1 MVEEPS
7 NTGLAITGATGAVGG
22 RIASLL
28 AGSGHPQRL
37 IVRDKNRAP
46 DLPGAEVAEA
56 SYEDHES
63 MRRALGGTRTLF
75 MVSANETAD
84 RARRQA
90 IAIDAAVAAGVERI
104 VYLSFLNA
112 APEATLTFARDH
124 WLTEEHVRSTGLR
137 HTFLRDGPY
146 LDYLPALAGTDGVIR
161 GPAGEGRVGAVARD
175 DVAEVAV
182 AVLLG
187 EGHDGQTYD
196 VTGPEAIS
204 LREAAE
210 VLSRA
215 TGREVAYHPETI
227 EEAYES
233 RSSHGALEWEV
244 EGWVTSYTAIAAG
257 EMDVVS
263 TTVGELTGHTPM
275 DLAGFLRRYPE
286 SYRHLVR
293 VIPRGGSDLGDPL

>member
-7 NTGLAITGATGAVGG
+7 DSGLAITGATGAVGG
-22 RIASLL
+22 RVASLL

-37 IVRDKNRAP
+37 IVRDRNRAP

-63 MRRALGGTRTLF
+63 MRRALRGTRTLF

-90 IAIDAAVAAGVERI
+90 IAVDAAVAAGVERI

-124 WLTEEHVRSTGLR
+124 WLTEEHVRSTGVGY
-137 HTFLRDGPY
+137 TFLRDGPY
-146 LDYLPALAGTDGVIR
+146 LDYFPALAGADGVIR

-187 EGHDGQTYD
+187 EDGHDGRTYD

-210 VLSRA
+210 ELSRVA
-215 TGREVAYHPETI
+215 GREVAYHPETL

-233 RSSHGALEWEV
+233 RSSHGAPEWEV
-244 EGWVTSYTAIAAG
+244 EGWVTSYAAIAAG

-263 TTVGELTGHTPM
+263 TTTGELTGHPPM
-275 DLAGFLRRYPE
+275 GLAEFLRRYPE

-293 VIPRGGSDLGDPL
+293 A

>member
-1 MVEEPS
+1 MVEEHS
-7 NTGLAITGATGAVGG
+7 DTALAITGASGAVGG
-22 RIASLL
+22 RIASRL
-28 AGSGHPQRL
+28 ARLGHAQRL
-37 IVRDKNRAP
+37 IVRDTKRAP

-63 MRRALGGTRTLF
+63 MRRALRGTRTLF

-84 RARRQA
+84 RARRHA
-90 IAIDAAVAAGVERI
+90 TAVDAAVAAGVERI

-112 APEATLTFARDH
+112 APEATLTFAKDH
-124 WLTEEHVRSTGLR
+124 WLTEEHVRSVGVGY
-137 HTFLRDGPY
+137 TFLRDAPY
-146 LDYLPALAGTDGVIR
+146 LDYFPALAGADGVIR

-187 EGHDGQTYD
+187 EGHDGRTYD
-196 VTGPEAIS
+196 VTGPQAIT

-210 VLSRA
+210 EISRA
-215 TGREVAYHPETI
+215 TGREVAYHPETM
-227 EEAYES
+227 EEAYDS

-263 TTVGELTGHTPM
+263 DTVGELTGHAPM
-275 DLAGFLRRYPE
+275 GLAGFLQRYPE

-293 VIPRGGSDLGDPL
+293 A